1 MGPIFKLIGFAVMLG
16 GIYFLGQNIIFT
28 TNAYPYWW
36 RGVAADGSILA
47 LMAGI
52 LMVFFLPKD
61 VRTIGWISIALGI
74 ALVFVSSRAI
84 LNPVSLW
91 QFFLSFAM
99 MTGGYKM
106 MATGR
111 IPLL

>member
-1 MGPIFKLIGFAVMLG
+1 MGSILKLIGFVVMLW
-16 GIYFLGQNIIFT
+16 GIYVLGQNIIFT
-28 TNAYPYWW
+28 TNPYPYWW
-36 RGVAADGSILA
+36 RGVSADGSILA

-52 LMVFFLPKD
+52 LMLFFLPRGA
-61 VRTIGWISIALGI
+61 RTIGWVSIALGI
-74 ALVFVSSRAI
+74 VLVFMSSRAI

-91 QFFLSFAM
+91 QFFLSFSM

-106 MATGR
+106 VTTGR